1 MEPSG
6 RAIVKPALAG
16 GMLRS
21 DGLGRDIV
29 AGLTLAAITI
39 PEQMATARLG
49 GFEPQLGFLAFV
61 AATLGFAL
69 FGASRLL
76 TAGADST
83 ITPIFAG
90 ALATLAAS
98 GASPDATAPLLAL
111 MVGALLAI
119 GGLLRLG
126 WVADLLSTPV
136 VTGFLAGIS
145 VHIVVSQLPGL
156 FGLAGGGHDVVGQL
170 RWVHAHIGAINPV
183 STAIGLG
190 VFAAMLACER
200 VSARLPGA
208 LIALA
213 LATIAVPLFDLE
225 ARGVAVLGVLPAAV
239 PHLPSFALDWGV
251 IRQLLPL
258 ALVLCLIV
266 MMQGAAVSRSFR
278 DPDGR
283 DANVDRDFLG
293 LGAAN
298 LCSGLAA
305 AFPVNAS
312 PPRTAVVSETGG
324 STQRGALLA
333 AAIVLALALA
343 GGSLLAKVPQ
353 AALAGVLLFVAQ
365 RIFRLGT
372 IRAIARQ
379 ATAEFGLIVL
389 TALGI
394 ILLPIEAGVAIG
406 IGISLLHGV
415 WMTTRSRPIEFGKIA
430 GTTIWWPPEE
440 GRPLDPVPDVL
451 VVGFQAPLLFANAT
465 SFRQAML
472 ALLASRRPAILVLEA
487 GGIAAIDYT
496 AAQALGDVVRA
507 CRAQGTAFAIA
518 RLESV
523 RAREALQ
530 RLGVMAEIGTDR
542 LFHSVE
548 EAVTTLRRTLPVET
562 GEASNPSASPSS

>member
-1 MEPSG
+1 MPMEPPG

-16 GMLRS
+16 GMLR
-21 DGLGRDIV
+21 GEGIGRDLV

-61 AATLGFAL
+61 AATIGFAL
-69 FGASRLL
+69 LGASRLL
-76 TAGADST
+76 TVGADST

-90 ALATLAAS
+90 TLATLAAG
-98 GASPDATAPLLAL
+98 GASLGTTAPLLAL
-111 MVGALLAI
+111 MVGALLVL

-156 FGLAGGGHDVVGQL
+156 LGIPGGAHDVVGQL
-170 RWVHAHIGAINPV
+170 RALGQHIGAINPI
-183 STAIGLG
+183 STVIGLG
-190 VFAAMLACER
+190 VFAAMLVCER
-200 VSARLPGA
+200 MSARLPGA

-213 LATIAVPLFDLE
+213 LATIAVPVFGLE
-225 ARGVAVLGVLPAAV
+225 ARGVAVLGALPAAI
-239 PHLPSFALDWGV
+239 PQLPSFALDWSV

-278 DPDGR
+278 DPDGA
-283 DANVDRDFLG
+283 DANIDRDFLG

-298 LCSGLAA
+298 LVAGLAGS
-305 AFPVNAS
+305 FPVNAS
-312 PPRTAVVSETGG
+312 PPRTAVVAETGG
-324 STQRGALLA
+324 STQRSALLA

-372 IRAIARQ
+372 IMAVACQ
-379 ATAEFGLIVL
+379 APAEFGLILL

-394 ILLPIEAGVAIG
+394 VFLPIEAGVAIG

-415 WMTTRSRPIEFGKIA
+415 WMTTRSQPIEFGKIE
-430 GTTIWWPPEE
+430 GTTIWWPPEAGQKVE
-440 GRPLDPVPDVL
+440 PTPGVL
-451 VVGFQAPLLFANAT
+451 VVGFQAPLLFANAN

-472 ALLASRRPAILVLEA
+472 ALIETRRPAILVLEA
-487 GGIAAIDYT
+487 SAIAAIDYT
-496 AAQALGDVVRA
+496 AAQALSGLVRA
-507 CRAQGTAFAIA
+507 CREQGIGFAIA

-523 RAREALQ
+523 RARAALLQ
-530 RLGVMAEIGTDR
+530 FGITAELGSDH

-548 EAVTTLRRTLPVET
+548 EAVVALRQALPT
-562 GEASNPSASPSS
+562 GARRPDAPIVRA

>member
-1 MEPSG
+1 MPMEPPG
-6 RAIVKPALAG
+6 RAIVKPAFAG

-21 DGLGRDIV
+21 DGLGRDVV

-98 GASPDATAPLLAL
+98 GASLGTTAPLLAL
-111 MVGALLAI
+111 FVGALLVI

-145 VHIVVSQLPGL
+145 IHILVSQLPGL
-156 FGLAGGGHDVVGQL
+156 FGIASDSHDVVGQL
-170 RWVHAHIGAINPV
+170 RSIYDHAGAINPI
-183 STAIGLG
+183 STAIGLL
-190 VFAAMLACER
+190 VFAVMLVCER
-200 VSARLPGA
+200 ISARLPGA

-213 LATIAVPLFDLE
+213 LATLAVALFGLE
-225 ARGVAVLGVLPAAV
+225 ARGVAVLGPLPAAV
-239 PHLPSFALDWGV
+239 PHLPSFTLDWSV

-278 DPDGR
+278 DPDGG

-298 LCSGLAA
+298 VLAGLAG

-324 STQRGALLA
+324 NTQRGALLA
-333 AAIVLALALA
+333 AAIILALALA

-372 IRAIARQ
+372 ILAVARQ
-379 ATAEFGLIVL
+379 APAEFGLILL

-394 ILLPIEAGVAIG
+394 ILLPIEAGVGIG

-440 GRPLDPVPDVL
+440 GRPLEPMPDVL
-451 VVGFQAPLLFANAT
+451 VVGFQAPLLFANAN

-472 ALLASRRPAILVLEA
+472 ALLEGRRPAILVLEA
-487 GGIAAIDYT
+487 SGVAAIDYT
-496 AAQALGDVVRA
+496 AAQALSDVVKA
-507 CRAQGTAFAIA
+507 CHAQGIAFAIA

-523 RAREALQ
+523 RAREALL
-530 RLGVMAEIGTDR
+530 RLGIMAELGPDH
-542 LFHSVE
+542 LYHSVE
-548 EAVTTLRRTLPVET
+548 EAVVALRRTLQPAA
-562 GEASNPSASPSS
+562 GMP

>member
-1 MEPSG
+1 MEPPA
-6 RAIVKPALAG
+6 RATMKPALG
-16 GMLRS
+16 GMLRR
-21 DGLGRDIV
+21 DGLSRDIV

-61 AATLGFAL
+61 AATIGFAL

-98 GASPDATAPLLAL
+98 GVNLGTTAPLLAL
-111 MVGALLAI
+111 FVGALLVI

-145 VHIVVSQLPGL
+145 LHILVSQLPGL
-156 FGLAGGGHDVVGQL
+156 FGVPGGGHEVVGQL
-170 RWVHAHIGAINPV
+170 QAIYAHAGAINPI

-190 VFAAMLACER
+190 VLVIMLVCER
-200 VSARLPGA
+200 ISARLPGA

-213 LATIAVPLFDLE
+213 LATVAVPLFNLE
-225 ARGVAVLGVLPAAV
+225 ARGVAVLGALPAAV
-239 PHLPSFALDWGV
+239 PRLPGFALDWGV

-278 DPDGR
+278 DPDGG

-298 LCSGLAA
+298 LFAGLAG

-333 AAIVLALALA
+333 AAIILALALA

-372 IRAIARQ
+372 ILAIARQ
-379 ATAEFGLIVL
+379 APAEFALIVL

-394 ILLPIEAGVAIG
+394 VLLPIEAGVAIG

-430 GTTIWWPPEE
+430 GTTIWWPPEQ
-440 GRPLDPVPDVL
+440 GRPLEPVPDVL
-451 VVGFQAPLLFANAT
+451 VVGFQAPLLFANAN

-472 ALLASRRPAILVLEA
+472 ALLESRRPAILVLEA
-487 GGIAAIDYT
+487 SGVAAIDYT
-496 AAQALGDVVRA
+496 AAQALGDVVRG
-507 CRAQGTAFAIA
+507 CRAQGVAFAVA

-523 RAREALQ
+523 RARAALQ
-530 RLGVMAEIGTDR
+530 RLGIMAEIGPDH

-548 EAVTTLRRTLPVET
+548 EAVIALRATLPT
-562 GEASNPSASPSS
+562 EAGKP